1 MTTNNYK
8 NVLLIGATG
17 NLGKYVFE
25 ALLGDSTFNVTV
37 LSRAN
42 SNATFPSNVKVLKVD
57 YSDTTALT
65 KALANQDVVISTIGG
80 EGLAN
85 NFDEVLVQAAIDA
98 NVKWFIPSEF
108 GSNPEDPLANIPYLA
123 PKLAVANLLK
133 KNQSRI
139 AYTFITTG
147 AFLDWGF
154 DAGVFGFD
162 INKRTAVLYDE
173 GKNRISGTTL
183 PTIAKT
189 VVAVLHNPQATLNKR
204 IYVADATFT
213 QQQAL
218 ALLEKYTN
226 TKWSVTNVTTG
237 NARKEAEDNFAKGNI
252 PQAFIGYLLSY
263 VYGGSPEVDFEGRTI
278 NKDLGVPAIP
288 LDQIIKEAVERK
300 NTAQ

>member
-8 NVLLIGATG
+8 NVLLVGATG
-17 NLGKYVFE
+17 DLGKYVFQ
-25 ALLGDSTFNVTV
+25 ALLADSAFNVTV

-42 SNATFPSNVKVLKVD
+42 SNATFPSNVKVIKVD
-57 YSDTTALT
+57 YSDTNALT
-65 KALANQDVVISTIGG
+65 KALANQDVVISTVGG
-80 EGLAN
+80 EATAT
-85 NFDEVLVQAAIDA
+85 NFGELLVQAAIDA

-108 GSNPEDPLANIPYLA
+108 GINIEDPSAKIPFLST
-123 PKLAVANLLK
+123 KLAVANLLK

-147 AFLDWGF
+147 TFLDWGF
-154 DAGVFGFD
+154 DVGVFGFD
-162 INKRTAVLYDE
+162 INKSTAVLYDE

-183 PTIAKT
+183 TAVGKT
-189 VVAVLHNPQATLNKR
+189 VVAVLHNPQLTLNKR
-204 IYVADATFT
+204 IFVADATFT

-226 TKWSVTNVTTG
+226 TKWSVNNVTTA
-237 NARKEAEDNFAKGNI
+237 NARKEAEENFAKGNI
-252 PQAFIGYLLSY
+252 PQALLGYLLSY
-263 VYGGSPEVDFEGRTI
+263 LYAGSPEIDFEGRTI